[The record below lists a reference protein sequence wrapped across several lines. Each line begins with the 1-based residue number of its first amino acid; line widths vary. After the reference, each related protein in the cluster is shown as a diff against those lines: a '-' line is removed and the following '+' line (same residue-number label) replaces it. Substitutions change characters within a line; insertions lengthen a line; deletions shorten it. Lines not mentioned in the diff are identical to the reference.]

1 MAPAIAR
8 DMLGYVITSQL
19 CLLWLRPVCLYAAP
33 SHDFRHGAGVF
44 TSKSFF
50 PLNTSRLQAP
60 AFTVFSIE
68 IIPRFPLGHAREQSR
83 HCFGASPPRRYR
95 AHAFVVGIYEC
106 GHVSEAG
113 YDKLGITRGDQRAVS
128 AARSDSAPEACGRPL
143 SGEPHARYIANRID
157 LRAICSR
164 GTSEGLVRYANQ
176 VEEPLRLR
184 TELDLD
190 HQKLCL

>member
-1 MAPAIAR
+1 MSLRRNCASCGSDLAASTQCRHMTSGMAPR
-8 DMLGYVITSQL
+8 S
-19 CLLWLRPVCLYAAP
+19 LRRRASSRGALHACRRRHSPCSP
-33 SHDFRHGAGVF
+33 SRSYQD
-44 TSKSFF
+44 
-50 PLNTSRLQAP
+50 
-60 AFTVFSIE
+60 
-68 IIPRFPLGHAREQSR
+68 FPLGHAREQSR

-95 AHAFVVGIYEC
+95 AHVFAVGIYQC

-113 YDKLGITRGDQRAVS
+113 CDKLVIIRGDQRAVS

-157 LRAICSR
+157 LIAICSR
-164 GTSEGLVRYANQ
+164 GTSEGLARYANQ